1 MLQFFYVIGQIA
13 FLNHLCQIEFLKHL
27 WQPGIHKDLKIYLL
41 LALANSIAHLIAG
54 TASLR
59 CHIVSPKIT
68 ISFTFCKKWD
78 HTKRVLSGLI
88 THII

>member
-13 FLNHLCQIEFLKHL
+13 FLNHL
-27 WQPGIHKDLKIYLL
+27 WQPGMHKDLKIYLL

>member
-13 FLNHLCQIEFLKHL
+13 FLKHL
-27 WQPGIHKDLKIYLL
+27 WQPGMHKDLKIYLL

-59 CHIVSPKIT
+59 ITKTLWMVLPNIT
-68 ISFTFCKKWD
+68 ITLPRFTPWGYLKS
-78 HTKRVLSGLI
+78 TIIGLM
-88 THII
+88 THPV